1 MYKVQLLNEIAQVG
15 IDQFINKATL
25 VDHDADAIML
35 RSASLHDKVFPDS
48 LLAIARAGIGVN
60 NIPIEQCTQQGIV
73 VFNTPGANANAVK
86 ELALAGLLLASRDIV
101 GGIQWVSQLTE
112 TDKALTALIE
122 KKKANFTGPELI
134 GKKLGVIGLG
144 SVGVLL
150 SNAATSLGMQVLG
163 YDPFISIN
171 SAWGLSSTVQR
182 VTSVEDLF
190 HEADYISIHV
200 PLTEDTKHLINEK
213 SLSKMKKGVKV
224 CNFARAEL
232 VDDQAMSEA
241 LLASHVAKYVT
252 DFPNTAT
259 KSMINTIQIPHLGA
273 STYESTEN
281 CAIMAAQELLDYLE
295 HGSISH
301 SVNFPSCSLGICNS
315 KNRITLLH
323 KNVVS
328 MVSQITSIIG
338 KHHLNIETMQNVS
351 KNQWAYTVLDV
362 DNEVTDSVLEQLRN
376 INEVVKVRLIKGNQ

>member
-1 MYKVQLLNEIAQVG
+1 MHKIQLLNEIAQAG
-15 IDQFINKATL
+15 IDQFNNKATI

-35 RSASLHDKVFPDS
+35 RSASLHDKEFSDS

-60 NIPIEQCTQQGIV
+60 NIPIEQCSQQGIV

-86 ELALAGLLLASRDIV
+86 ELAIAGLLLASRDIV
-101 GGIQWVSQLTE
+101 GGIHWVNQLTE
-112 TDKALTALIE
+112 TDKAFKTMIE
-122 KKKANFTGPELI
+122 KKKADFTGPELI
-134 GKKLGVIGLG
+134 GKKLGIIGLG

-150 SNAATSLGMQVLG
+150 SNAAISLGMQVLG

-171 SAWGLSSTVQR
+171 SAWGLSSSVQR
-182 VTSVEDLF
+182 VTTIDELF
-190 HEADYISIHV
+190 QKADYISIHV
-200 PLTEDTKHLINEK
+200 PLTENTKHLINQKALE
-213 SLSKMKKGVKV
+213 KMKKGVKV

-232 VDDQAMSEA
+232 VDDQAIKEA
-241 LLASHVAKYVT
+241 LSSGHVSKYVT
-252 DFPNTAT
+252 DFPNEAT

-295 HGSISH
+295 NGSISH
-301 SVNFPSCSLGICNS
+301 SVNFPSCSLGACNS
-315 KNRITLLH
+315 NNRITILH

-328 MVSQITSIIG
+328 MVSQITNIIG
-338 KHHLNIETMQNVS
+338 THHLNIETMQNVS

-362 DNEVTDSVLEQLRN
+362 DNDIKDSVLEQLRG
-376 INEVVKVRLIKGNQ
+376 INEVVKVRVIKGTQ